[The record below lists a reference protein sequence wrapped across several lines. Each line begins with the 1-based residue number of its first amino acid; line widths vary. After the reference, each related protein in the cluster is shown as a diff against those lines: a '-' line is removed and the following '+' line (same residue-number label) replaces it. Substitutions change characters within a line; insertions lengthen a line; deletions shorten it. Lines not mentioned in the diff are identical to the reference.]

1 MGSNRVEQLTPLN
14 MREYPRML
22 SSTTVQSC
30 RICVS
35 GTFPAFISGCPA
47 QLVVHMHAD
56 ATLILDRIKPSET
69 PDPNMPHSS
78 LASAIITETHLHLYF
93 PPFVSNQMHTGNDWS
108 DMNLIRG

>member
-1 MGSNRVEQLTPLN
+1 MGSNRAERLIPLK

-22 SSTTVQSC
+22 SSTMVQSC
-30 RICVS
+30 GICVS
-35 GTFPAFISGCPA
+35 GTFPAFTSGCPA
-47 QLVVHMHAD
+47 QLVVHMHAH
-56 ATLILDRIKPSET
+56 ATLILDRVKPSET

-78 LASAIITETHLHLYF
+78 LASAIIKKTHLHLYF